1 MPPKTLPSPKIVRK
15 SHVAKSTAKS
25 PSMYPKASASKYDT
39 LSPNSQA
46 GVVAEADGVSTY
58 LKTRAKHHKGMAVA
72 RLFGQQPGSSEQHTG
87 SPTKKKKKN
96 NKGEVVSPDSPDCS
110 PTAACRPPTQDG
122 MACASQSASLRTR
135 PRVAKGGE
143 DSLLAPRPGH

>member
-87 SPTKKKKKN
+87 SPTKKKKKKN
-96 NKGEVVSPDSPDCS
+96 NKGEVVSPGSPDCGLS
-110 PTAACRPPTQDG
+110 PTNPGRDG
-122 MACASQSASLRTR
+122 LRKSKGVIAYS
-135 PRVAKGGE
+135 PEPKGERV
-143 DSLLAPRPGH
+143 D